1 MYFAQFFNVIS
12 IMIRGAF
19 MSVVMQSPRIVFI
32 FYCILTP
39 VCFKGKILIFFK
51 LQNIVKTPKI
61 YKKKKFRKI
70 CCIDIWGTEYSSVLS
85 LKFDIKFIQKYI
97 LAYGMPKQ
105 RVWLNFKHLQLEK
118 VLAEKTR
125 QKFVMADTH
134 RRTRIK

>member
-1 MYFAQFFNVIS
+1 MYLALFFNVIS

-19 MSVVMQSPRIVFI
+19 MSVVMQSPRRVFI

-39 VCFKGKILIFFK
+39 VCFKGKILFFFK
-51 LQNIVKTPKI
+51 LKIIVKTPKI
-61 YKKKKFRKI
+61 YKKQFRKI
-70 CCIDIWGTEYSSVLS
+70 CCIDILGQNIVVLSLS

-105 RVWLNFKHLQLEK
+105 RVWLNFKHLKK
-118 VLAEKTR
+118 VLLRKLDKNLFW
-125 QKFVMADTH
+125 QTH